1 MQPPGSHPSQN
12 LSSKT
17 IDDPRSRIPPFPLS
31 QPVDTE
37 PPSDNGLDHGDSS
50 QPIKGVERR
59 SKVAM
64 RVDNE
69 LGGTRLELPA
79 AWPRPDRA
87 KEVGR
92 PREPMDS
99 YEDWEH

>member
-1 MQPPGSHPSQN
+1 M
-12 LSSKT
+12 
-17 IDDPRSRIPPFPLS
+17 
-31 QPVDTE
+31 DTE
-37 PPSDNGLDHGDSS
+37 PPSDNGLDYGKSPQLLS
-50 QPIKGVERR
+50 GAGGWEMA
-59 SKVAM
+59 KV
-64 RVDNE
+64 DDE